1 MRFKVPFN
9 NSSTVRLFDEVKTQ
23 DDQYIIKDVG
33 LEYKDGSIDSIAV
46 GGSFATAKGW
56 FSSDDKSKK
65 DDPKDSKGGNP

>member
-1 MRFKVPFN
+1 MRFKLPFN
-9 NSSTVRLFDEVKTQ
+9 NSITVRLFDEVKTQ

-56 FSSDDKSKK
+56 FSSDEEGT
-65 DDPKDSKGGNP
+65 PKDSKGDNP